1 MNPWTIIGWTL
12 IAAALLIAA
21 RRIWNY
27 LSNVA
32 TLIRLIV
39 ASVKTPPAKG
49 QVWLLNGKT
58 EFAITEVADNSVTG
72 RASLVSRTFT
82 MDEWRALLKA
92 GRALLVSL

>member
-21 RRIWNY
+21 RRIWTY

-58 EFAITEVADNSVTG
+58 EFTITEVTGDSVTG

-82 MDEWRALLKA
+82 MDEWGALLKA
-92 GRALLVSL
+92 GRALLVTL

>member
-1 MNPWTIIGWTL
+1 MDLAPGLSIRSL
-12 IAAALLIAA
+12 S
-21 RRIWNY
+21 RIWTY

-58 EFAITEVADNSVTG
+58 EFAITEVTDNGVTG
-72 RASLVSRTFT
+72 RASPTATRTFT